1 MSMMSF
7 SEILKPSLTQSAADM
22 LISLNNLLHLLN
34 DTVAKNLF
42 QTILKRITVEL
53 DKFFFEDIIMRSQFN
68 EGGVSQLE
76 FDINRYLLPILS
88 EYDIKIDGYLRR

>member
-1 MSMMSF
+1 MSF